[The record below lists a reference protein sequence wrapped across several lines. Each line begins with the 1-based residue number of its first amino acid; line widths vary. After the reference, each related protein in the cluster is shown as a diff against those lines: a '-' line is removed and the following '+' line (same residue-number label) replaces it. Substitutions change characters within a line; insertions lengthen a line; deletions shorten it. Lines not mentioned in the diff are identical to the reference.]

1 MWATEEQASEPGMP
15 APGTEL
21 SLIKLKRIVPVALA
35 LWATTDPHL
44 RQRKSPLPPR
54 VQSHLLHRRLYV
66 RKKGRKKLLRRR
78 RGEGRKDRKEGSS
91 GERTEREGKIPFT
104 NGLSLK

>member
-44 RQRKSPLPPR
+44 RHRKPPLPPR

-78 RGEGRKDRKEGSS
+78 RGEGRKDREKKEAGGRGQS
-91 GERTEREGKIPFT
+91 EKGKFFH
-104 NGLSLK
+104 